1 MQVTRYF
8 LRENM
13 QNITKRSLQIIA
25 GVIIFSVIFN
35 ANDII
40 KMVKRIGSESYYVRI
55 SAAHSVSNAHNFWKY
70 TYLTEAYSATG
81 TEKSLEFTASHVL
94 RSGAY
99 LRIYVRNNADV
110 ISWEEIPLY
119 AIPPDARKR
128 LREKKSSMQ

>member
-1 MQVTRYF
+1 
-8 LRENM
+8 M
-13 QNITKRSLQIIA
+13 QNITKRSLQIIV
-25 GVIIFSVIFN
+25 GVIIFLVIFN

-128 LREKKSSMQ
+128 LREKNPSMQ

>member
-1 MQVTRYF
+1 
-8 LRENM
+8 M

-25 GVIIFSVIFN
+25 GVILFSVIFN
-35 ANDII
+35 ADDII

-55 SAAHSVSNAHNFWKY
+55 SATHSVSNAHNFWKY

-94 RSGAY
+94 QSGAY

-128 LREKKSSMQ
+128 LRERNPSMP